1 MIDDDLKR
9 MFEDDTCS
17 AEERELLST
26 IRGQTVDESF
36 YEWHR
41 AIKLDAVMSEFSI
54 IESIDRS
61 TPFNNS
67 YDNFSL
73 IAIKISRTMADDIFF
88 RRLKECEGVEFHYDE
103 PPYMSTMWQYHSP
116 GRMIITI
123 TFNSNE
129 LSVNDFLN
137 IEHKMKSQ
145 FNF

>member
-41 AIKLDAVMSEFSI
+41 AIKLDVVMSEFSI
-54 IESIDRS
+54 IESIYRP

-67 YDNFSL
+67 YDNSSL

-88 RRLKECEGVEFHYDE
+88 RRLKECEGVEFYYDE
-103 PPYMSTMWQYHSP
+103 PPNMSTMWKYSSP
-116 GRMIITI
+116 RRMIITI